1 MDLKTNRLN
10 FEARNPCLPAGR
22 PNSKKIRMTE
32 IQIYQTPSDVI
43 ASEAKQSH
51 GIASSLSLLA
61 MTTFFEGISN
71 LFRISIFGFRI

>member
-1 MDLKTNRLN
+1 
-10 FEARNPCLPAGR
+10 
-22 PNSKKIRMTE
+22 MTK

-71 LFRISIFGFRI
+71 LPALLNMCRVTLWFDLSRWSRKVKSSILNKII